1 MANSKFLSIVLTV
14 ISIISSA
21 IAYRTYQS
29 FVQARTFTLH
39 FNTREFDKADPKFVE
54 NLITDLP
61 NLSATCI
68 PIKAMKASYLSY
80 KKNPTREDLNLAKK
94 YLWGAIDDNPY
105 IKIPESELSKIYFD
119 EGKKDSAIYYG
130 KIAFEGIKKNPVH
143 FAHYAAA
150 LSSVGDTASIKKAYD
165 TYKTI
170 GFKDFLIDK
179 LYLMA
184 MTELVDEDK
193 SRKITEAVEY
203 LSIDDD
209 QYKVNIYILNHGR
222 ENVFKAMDI
231 NKEAE
236 GYFFNEDFENAAKS
250 FEEALK
256 YNPSEAAFYENAG
269 NSYMKVG
276 DQVLAQKY
284 LKKAIDSF
292 NTKKG
297 KSEYLFGL
305 SKLLS
310 GEEREGCYY
319 LALSH
324 NNFKYNLAYSVY
336 QKFCN

>member
-39 FNTREFDKADPKFVE
+39 FNTREFNKADQKFIDD
-54 NLITDLP
+54 LITDLP
-61 NLSATCI
+61 NISATTI
-68 PIKAMKASYLSY
+68 PIKAIKAFYLSY
-80 KKNPTREDLNLAKK
+80 KENPTEEEINLAKE
-94 YLWGAIDDNPY
+94 YLKEAINDNPY
-105 IKIPESELSKIYFD
+105 IKIPEAELSKIYFLQQ
-119 EGKKDSAIYYG
+119 KSDSAIYYG
-130 KIAFEGIKKNPVH
+130 KIAFEGLKKNPVH
-143 FAHYAAA
+143 FAHYVAA
-150 LSSVGDTASIKKAYD
+150 LASVADTATIRKAYENMD
-165 TYKTI
+165 Y
-170 GFKDFLIDK
+170 KDFLIDK
-179 LYLMA
+179 IYLTA
-184 MTELVDEDK
+184 MTEIMDEDK
-193 SRKITEAVEY
+193 TKRITEAVEY

-222 ENVFKAMDI
+222 NNVFKAMEI
-231 NKEAE
+231 NEEAE
-236 GYFFNEDFENAAKS
+236 AYFSNQDFENAAKS
-250 FEEALK
+250 FEDAIK
-256 YNPSEAAFYENAG
+256 HNPSEPAFYENAG

>member
-1 MANSKFLSIVLTV
+1 MNKKSPFFLIF
-14 ISIISSA
+14 IILFSSA
-21 IAYRTYQS
+21 SSVIAYRTYLS

-39 FNTREFDKADPKFVE
+39 FNTRNFKDVNQEFLDD
-54 NLITDLP
+54 LIVDLP
-61 NLSATCI
+61 NLSATTI
-68 PIKAMKASYLSY
+68 PIKAIKGMYLTY
-80 KKNPTREDLNLAKK
+80 KDDPSEEDIFYAKRYFK
-94 YLWGAIDDNPY
+94 SAIEDNPF
-105 IKIPESELSKIYFD
+105 IKIPEAELSKIYFL
-119 EGKKDSAIYYG
+119 EENSDSSIYYG
-130 KIAFEGIKKNPVH
+130 KTAFEGISKNPIH

-150 LSSVGDTASIKKAYD
+150 LASVGDTATISNI
-165 TYKTI
+165 YKNL
-170 GFKDFLIDK
+170 GYKDFLIDK
-179 LYLMA
+179 IYLTA
-184 MTELVDEDK
+184 MTEVIDEDK

-222 ENVFKAMDI
+222 ENVLKALEI
-231 NKEAE
+231 NESAE
-236 GYFFNEDFENAAKS
+236 NYFSNQDFENAAKS

-256 YNPSEAAFYENAG
+256 YNPSEPAFYENAG

-310 GEEREGCYY
+310 GEDREGCYY

-324 NNFKYNLAYSVY
+324 NNFKYDLAYSVY

>member
-1 MANSKFLSIVLTV
+1 MNKKSPFFLIF
-14 ISIISSA
+14 IILFSSA
-21 IAYRTYQS
+21 SSVIAYRTYLS

-39 FNTREFDKADPKFVE
+39 FNTRNFKDVNQEFLDD
-54 NLITDLP
+54 LIVDLP
-61 NLSATCI
+61 NLSATTI
-68 PIKAMKASYLSY
+68 PIKAIKGMYLTY
-80 KKNPTREDLNLAKK
+80 KDDPSEEDIFYAKRYFK
-94 YLWGAIDDNPY
+94 SAIEDNPF
-105 IKIPESELSKIYFD
+105 IKIPEAELSKIYFL
-119 EGKKDSAIYYG
+119 EEKSDSSIYYG
-130 KIAFEGIKKNPVH
+130 KTAFEGISKNPIH

-150 LSSVGDTASIKKAYD
+150 LASVGDTATISNI
-165 TYKTI
+165 YKNL
-170 GFKDFLIDK
+170 GYKDFLIDK
-179 LYLMA
+179 IYLTA
-184 MTELVDEDK
+184 MTEVIDEDK

-222 ENVFKAMDI
+222 ENVLKALEI
-231 NKEAE
+231 NESAE
-236 GYFFNEDFENAAKS
+236 NYFSNQDFENAAKS

-256 YNPSEAAFYENAG
+256 YNPSEPAFYENAG

-310 GEEREGCYY
+310 GEDREGCYY

-324 NNFKYNLAYSVY
+324 NNFKYDLAYSVY